1 MDPLKTVLYGYYRS
15 SATYRL
21 RMALNLKKVPFEVVP
36 INLLK
41 GEQKSEEYAK
51 VNPQMKVPS
60 LVIDGLTLT
69 ESTAIFEYLEDTR
82 TTGAP
87 LLPK

>member
-1 MDPLKTVLYGYYRS
+1 MDPAKTVLYGYYRS

-21 RMALNLKKVPFEVVP
+21 RMALNLKKVPFEIVP

-51 VNPQMKVPS
+51 VNPHMTVPS
-60 LVIDGLTLT
+60 LKIDGLTLT
-69 ESTAIFEYLEDTR
+69 
-82 TTGAP
+82 
-87 LLPK
+87 